1 MKRLAMRLTIMFA
14 AALPF
19 AAAAFNL
26 DNVSIDTLKGMGE
39 KLKAMKPLNQKKEIR
54 LGRDVAANLVGAAP
68 LVNDPA
74 LQEYVNRIGVWLALH
89 TDRPD
94 LPWRFGVL
102 DTDGV
107 NAFATPGGYIFIT
120 RGLLMHMRDE
130 AELAGVLAHEI
141 SHVTAR
147 HALETMRK
155 GAMAGLA
162 SDALSE
168 YAKQKGEESIS
179 KLVSAGTEIY
189 SRGLDKEDEFAADRM
204 GAVIAARSGYDPF
217 ALASVLQT
225 LMSINPK
232 SDSVALMFKTHP
244 EPERRLKVLVRA
256 MEKRMDKYAEQPRVA
271 DRFGGVMKAHVTKYV
286 PSKRAN

>member
-1 MKRLAMRLTIMFA
+1 MKRLAIRLMIVCAT
-14 AALPF
+14 ALPF
-19 AAAAFNL
+19 AAAAFDINKMQL
-26 DNVSIDTLKGMGE
+26 DTLKGMGD
-39 KLKAMKPLNQKKEIR
+39 KLKALKPLNDKKEVR
-54 LGRDVAANLVGAAP
+54 LGREVAANLVGAAP
-68 LVNDPA
+68 LVNDTA

-94 LPWRFGVL
+94 LPWHFGVL

-155 GAMAGLA
+155 GALAGLA

-168 YAKQKGEESIS
+168 YAKQEGKDAFS
-179 KLVSAGTEIY
+179 KLVNAGTEIY

-204 GAVIAARSGYDPF
+204 GAVIAARAGYDPF

-256 MEKRMDKYAEQPRVA
+256 MEKRMDKYADQSRVA
-271 DRFGGVMKAHVTKYV
+271 ERFGGVMRSHTAKYV
-286 PSKRAN
+286 PTKRVN